1 MLYYDQL
8 NIVAKHL
15 QSAGNSMEC
24 AGRIHQLQAPDPTI
38 DQQDLGKTFTLK
50 ELKKRSDWE
59 LWRKSRFKML
69 NSYNEQGMFSAPM
82 TAPTGANIH
91 HMLWRYT
98 LKLCGTRK
106 SRMVCDGSARQG
118 TITLGHTFANSL
130 DAASE
135 RLFWAIVAKKGLT
148 AYGADC
154 SNAFAEAPAPKHPFF
169 MRIDEAYRD
178 WWENHLGNPPIPS
191 DCTVVRV
198 QNAIQGHPES
208 PRLWEKLIDKIL
220 KSTGMNPTKH
230 EPCLY
235 QGMYHGHYTLFM
247 RQVDDFAIATT
258 SSEAAHGLIA
268 EINKQLRLPIHI
280 LGTVTRFNGLDV
292 TQTRSF
298 VKISCSKYLAKLQPT
313 YHWLQDGM
321 LKQANLMLP
330 FQTDTSFL
338 SKITHPNEV
347 VLTESERKQ
356 LEDRMGIQYRKAM
369 GEVMFPAVKCR
380 PDVSPH
386 VIILSQ
392 FMNNPQ
398 EIHYQA
404 LKQIMHYLVCTKDEG
419 IYYWRDKPVQTLPN
433 HPLPKL
439 HSDTYDMSQ
448 NKHMNS
454 DHIVG
459 FVDSDWATNTR
470 KRTSMTGMIIMY
482 AGGAI
487 GYKSKFQPVI
497 AHSSTEAEFVAAC
510 DTAKLILFYRSLMH
524 DVGLEQNDATILF
537 EDNNGALLMA
547 NAQQPTRRTR
557 HIEIKHFALL
567 DWVEQDL
574 LILHRIP
581 TSENVADAMTKTLSR
596 TLFYRHYDTYMGRRV
611 PDHCKNSGKC
621 LQPSKTPGRVPN
633 PVHARQS
640 FLKTPA
646 EHGGGTRHT

>member
-1 MLYYDQL
+1 
-8 NIVAKHL
+8 
-15 QSAGNSMEC
+15 
-24 AGRIHQLQAPDPTI
+24 
-38 DQQDLGKTFTLK
+38 
-50 ELKKRSDWE
+50 
-59 LWRKSRFKML
+59 
-69 NSYNEQGMFSAPM
+69 
-82 TAPTGANIH
+82 
-91 HMLWRYT
+91 
-98 LKLCGTRK
+98 
-106 SRMVCDGSARQG
+106 
-118 TITLGHTFANSL
+118 
-130 DAASE
+130 
-135 RLFWAIVAKKGLT
+135 
-148 AYGADC
+148 
-154 SNAFAEAPAPKHPFF
+154 

-313 YHWLQDGM
+313 YHWLQDGT

-338 SKITHPNEV
+338 SKIIHPNEV
-347 VLTESERKQ
+347 TLTESERKQ

-459 FVDSDWATNTR
+459 FVDSDWATITR
-470 KRTSMTGMIIMY
+470 KRTSMTGMIIMLS
-482 AGGAI
+482 GELLAI
-487 GYKSKFQPVI
+487 SQNFSQSL
-497 AHSSTEAEFVAAC
+497 H
-510 DTAKLILFYRSLMH
+510 TAPRKQSLSPL
-524 DVGLEQNDATILF
+524 V
-537 EDNNGALLMA
+537 
-547 NAQQPTRRTR
+547 
-557 HIEIKHFALL
+557 
-567 DWVEQDL
+567 
-574 LILHRIP
+574 
-581 TSENVADAMTKTLSR
+581 
-596 TLFYRHYDTYMGRRV
+596 
-611 PDHCKNSGKC
+611 
-621 LQPSKTPGRVPN
+621 LQPS
-633 PVHARQS
+633 
-640 FLKTPA
+640 
-646 EHGGGTRHT
+646 